1 MSTRLARRSLVAFAG
16 IAVSACATAPVGP
29 SVLVLPGSQS
39 SFETFQLDD
48 DACRGF
54 AASRSGLPGATADA
68 GAVGAVAATA
78 IGAAAGAAIG
88 AGVGDPATGAAIGA
102 GTGMIW
108 GTTYG
113 LESAAYASDGWQ
125 RSYDNAYLQCMY
137 AKGHQV
143 PAPPGVAMS
152 APPWRVGQH
161 QGAPLRGRRP
171 PPGEPIDD
179 WSPPPPPRGAPP
191 PPPPGLE

>member
-1 MSTRLARRSLVAFAG
+1 MSARLALRSLLALTVLAL
-16 IAVSACATAPVGP
+16 SACATAPAGP

-39 SFETFQLDD
+39 SFQAFQLDD
-48 DACRGF
+48 DECRGF
-54 AASRSGLPGATADA
+54 AAHRSGAQAGAAQA

-102 GTGMIW
+102 GTGLIW
-108 GTTYG
+108 GTAYG
-113 LESAAYASDGWQ
+113 LESATYAADGWQ
-125 RSYDNAYLQCMY
+125 RSYDNSYLQCMY

-143 PAPPGVAMS
+143 PAPPGVAMRT
-152 APPWRVGQH
+152 ARWRDRPYY
-161 QGAPLRGRRP
+161 GARSRRA

-191 PPPPGLE
+191 PPPPDLE

>member
-1 MSTRLARRSLVAFAG
+1 MTTGLAPRLLFAFPVLAL
-16 IAVSACATAPVGP
+16 SACATSPAGP

-39 SFETFQLDD
+39 SFQTFQLDED
-48 DACRGF
+48 ECRGF
-54 AASRSGLPGATADA
+54 AAQRSGAQAGAAQA

-102 GTGMIW
+102 GTGLIW

-113 LESAAYASDGWQ
+113 LETAAYAADGWQ

-143 PAPPGVAMS
+143 PAPAGVAMN
-152 APPWRVGQH
+152 APRWRDRP
-161 QGAPLRGRRP
+161 AYARNRRP
-171 PPGEPIDD
+171 PPGEPIDG

-191 PPPPGLE
+191 PPPPGIE